1 MVVLGQDPYFNP
13 NQAHGKPDS
22 PYMGCYFYPNMNH
35 HSQVYK
41 WPGNGDS
48 YWDSKTFLKPGHQSC
63 KHSPHR
69 AACICSYILSV
80 LILIITLT
88 ATLCIAVLV
97 CRAQLQCM
105 CRSSY
110 TPKVRHMA
118 THSQAAET
126 HALVQQPLCIFCV
139 GGSKVPCACLL
150 YMLLQPP
157 EYLQGAVQ

>member
-1 MVVLGQDPYFNP
+1 VVLGQDPYFNP

-35 HSQVYK
+35 LFPRST
-41 WPGNGDS
+41 NG
-48 YWDSKTFLKPGHQSC
+48 LGMVIHIGIA
-63 KHSPHR
+63 KHSWNLDTSPVNIDLTE
-69 AACICSYILSV
+69 ACICSCILSV

-97 CRAQLQCM
+97 CRAQLQRV

-118 THSQAAET
+118 THSQAAQT
-126 HALVQQPLCIFCV
+126 HALGIRVQKTLCIF
-139 GGSKVPCACLL
+139 
-150 YMLLQPP
+150 
-157 EYLQGAVQ
+157 